1 MVEKFTRD
9 LAEKQRSWEFENKQ
23 KEDKKKEL
31 LEKFTR
37 DLAEKQRSWEFE
49 NTQKEDK
56 KKELLEKFTRDR
68 AEKQRSWENNNKQK
82 ELKEMFPKDTAEKQ
96 RSWEIRDLRLKF
108 KEKIRGIT
116 SIEHYFNVSSD
127 QGGSKIKVAAVA
139 VVPLHVLRCH
149 HVSLDHGGS
158 KIMVAAVAMVPLH
171 VLQCPATS
179 CYILLRSAVPC
190 YILLRSV
197 ATNLLYN
204 RYQLCIYLLTYNAAR
219 SCKPV
224 PVDPVESKGRILSN
238 LPEKQ
243 RQRSFSN
250 TCWIQKM
257 AGLEERDRAAVD
269 PTETRIPS
277 RTRRGLF
284 VLCHSFFPYLL
295 DKVLVGLENEL
306 GREPEGGGG
315 GARQRQAAS
324 SPWSLES
331 WLRGRARRAVALLS
345 EPRRRACLPAV
356 FALRQGLTLLRR
368 LHVALFYISGSF
380 YHLSK
385 RAAAACDGAQRQ
397 GRDHPDQLPA
407 PGGRVPPPAPRHG
420 GSAAQRLQAEAARP
434 AGVEAPPKPQRT
446 RGSGPRAPGCML
458 CLEERRHPTC
468 TPCGHLFCWECITE
482 WCNTKAE
489 CPLCRE
495 KFQPHRLVYLRNYS

>member
-1 MVEKFTRD
+1 MPLAPANQSQLIRSSQKDEYYQTFLRNNANEAFQTLAGSKRWLDWRREIELLSD
-9 LAEKQRSWEFENKQ
+9 LAYYGLTTF
-23 KEDKKKEL
+23 
-31 LEKFTR
+31 
-37 DLAEKQRSWEFE
+37 A
-49 NTQKEDK
+49 
-56 KKELLEKFTRDR
+56 
-68 AEKQRSWENNNKQK
+68 
-82 ELKEMFPKDTAEKQ
+82 
-96 RSWEIRDLRLKF
+96 
-108 KEKIRGIT
+108 G
-116 SIEHYFNVSSD
+116 
-127 QGGSKIKVAAVA
+127 
-139 VVPLHVLRCH
+139 
-149 HVSLDHGGS
+149 
-158 KIMVAAVAMVPLH
+158 
-171 VLQCPATS
+171 
-179 CYILLRSAVPC
+179 
-190 YILLRSV
+190 
-197 ATNLLYN
+197 
-204 RYQLCIYLLTYNAAR
+204 YQTLGEEYVNI
-219 SCKPV
+219 
-224 PVDPVESKGRILSN
+224 
-238 LPEKQ
+238 
-243 RQRSFSN
+243 
-250 TCWIQKM
+250 IQ
-257 AGLEERDRAAVD
+257 VD

-385 RAAAACDGAQRQ
+385 RAAGISYVAACDGAQRQ

-434 AGVEAPPKPQRT
+434 AGVEAPPKPQPSAHT
-446 RGSGPRAPGCML
+446 GLGPQGPRLHALPGG
-458 CLEERRHPTC
+458 EETPHLHPLW
-468 TPCGHLFCWECITE
+468 TPVLLGVH
-482 WCNTKAE
+482 
-489 CPLCRE
+489 
-495 KFQPHRLVYLRNYS
+495 HRVVQHQG